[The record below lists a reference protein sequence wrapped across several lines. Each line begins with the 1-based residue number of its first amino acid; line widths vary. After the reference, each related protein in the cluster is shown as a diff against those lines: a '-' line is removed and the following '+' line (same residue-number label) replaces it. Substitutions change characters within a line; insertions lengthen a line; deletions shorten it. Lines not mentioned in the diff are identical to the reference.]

1 VCAADC
7 ASSPSTPAPRGQPAP
22 LLLARTHPHR
32 RPLVRPDRLR
42 EAVALVADGTI
53 PAERLIS
60 KVVALTQAPAA
71 FEALEGGGDV
81 MKILVDCT
89 DDAQGVAV

>member
-1 VCAADC
+1 M
-7 ASSPSTPAPRGQPAP
+7 T
-22 LLLARTHPHR
+22 
-32 RPLVRPDRLR
+32 
-42 EAVALVADGTI
+42 LVADGTI

-60 KVVALTQAPAA
+60 KVVPLAEAPAA

-89 DDAQGVAV
+89 DDTQGAAA

>member
-1 VCAADC
+1 MNLHRFFWRELSLIGARLYD
-7 ASSPSTPAPRGQPAP
+7 RG
-22 LLLARTHPHR
+22 
-32 RPLVRPDRLR
+32 DFE

-60 KVVALTQAPAA
+60 KVVPLAQAPAA

>member
-1 VCAADC
+1 M
-7 ASSPSTPAPRGQPAP
+7 T
-22 LLLARTHPHR
+22 
-32 RPLVRPDRLR
+32 
-42 EAVALVADGTI
+42 LVADGTI

-60 KVVALTQAPAA
+60 KVVPLTQAPAA

-89 DDAQGVAV
+89 DDAQGAAV